1 MTNRSELIREVES
14 ALTRAPEK
22 SKSGRY
28 AVYVPG
34 AVVIGTY
41 EKKGEARDV
50 AAKWTKAVPEVVVVD
65 RGDNA
70 ESKRGSA

>member
-1 MTNRSELIREVES
+1 LTQHEASMTNRPDLIREVES

-22 SKSGRY
+22 SPSGRY

-41 EKKGEARDV
+41 ARKADARAV
-50 AAKWTKAVPEVVVVD
+50 AARWTPVVPDVVIVD
-65 RGDNA
+65 RGV
-70 ESKRGSA
+70 G